1 MKKQSA
7 KKRSVTEDENKS
19 RKKTKTEKYPIGDG
33 ERADTESSLSSNTT
47 SPKDSTSSQ
56 ESEICSFKDYQPD
69 LSNLSMPTTE
79 RILEPLSSD
88 VGIGDTFGLPFMFN
102 DDMQF
107 VESFDLSKNVDNQ
120 QHNSFKPSEADVEL
134 ETIVQPICFS
144 DMEVFQGSVDEQ
156 VNKYSSKT
164 NQADIA
170 LKIREDNENKELTA
184 QRFSSFEEELLATLT
199 RTKSRKD
206 ELCSSDDFQEALA
219 KLPRKALFKDRKQSR
234 LQKSSDKVASSKS
247 NAGSCDNSDFEF
259 SDSDIS
265 SGIGQIEDSNDESHS
280 SYSPISF
287 ENSDDN
293 LEKEGESSGRVKKL
307 SRKHLSPNCDKNPN
321 ILNIEAA
328 LSGLVNLDDVGP
340 TTDTAPKA
348 TNQSSKSTKI
358 PTPSKVQL
366 MQRLLNQQTSSRKNN
381 STHKSQPL
389 SQEPLLFIAEAMQ
402 ATDPLFPNLKPM
414 ELTET
419 SESPIKSSA
428 SPKSQSAEEQKKNI
442 DSRTQSGDNN
452 SPGNSGSRESS
463 SVSCAEKKRHL
474 EEKLTKLS
482 STPKERE
489 EKYNISP
496 ASNMFSPRSAKET
509 DSDDSVWRRKSQAS
523 KNDGHRDF
531 YEDDSTF
538 EDDKL
543 NSDDDEDHTNSDL
556 PYSNLLNDYEQLFH
570 EIRKIIDR
578 VPNRFKYEIYNLLYP
593 TLAVVYLRMI
603 SSGKYRK
610 GKAFVESS
618 LRYIDHSYM
627 ARVDKLMVLQTPGDM
642 PNKARKLISDENAQV
657 PVSMFE
663 ETYYVLLLCMES
675 WSRSLQMTFIRHF
688 DLYPDFNNGEPRQ
701 HSRIGSAILDKIFWA
716 TPETVK
722 DNKESSPRPMR
733 RRRFKKDKP
742 SPTRNVH
749 LPSGNRLYTPT
760 PKRWDL
766 ERHKDDEERRVPLGR
781 NNLPSTY
788 LYTALESVETIICA
802 TFSNKTTM
810 LSIGTSSSAIHVFA
824 LTASKL
830 VQIKSAKCLK
840 RLDTSMSGIDESMLD
855 ATKRKT
861 RRTLYGHQGAVYGC
875 TFAPHDRFLLSCAQD
890 RTVRCWCL
898 LSWSCVVVYPG
909 HCGAVY
915 SVSYAPLGYYF
926 ATASDD
932 RTARIWTQDSK
943 KSVCILVGHLAE
955 VVCCQFH
962 PNRHY
967 LATGSADCTVRM
979 WDIVKAVQVRVF
991 SGHRSTINDLAYSM
1005 CGRYLASGADDNFV
1019 IVWDAD
1025 KEELVRC
1032 LSHHTAPINCI
1043 EFALDNKLLMVGG
1056 NDCQMTIWDFERLI
1070 QEYDPE
1076 KPKTANSHNG
1086 SVAATEPNRAELSSE
1101 DFLIKA
1107 YASRGTPFYKL
1118 CITRRN
1124 LLLGFCVKRADYA
1137 LKESKQK
1144 STNDN
1149 KYTEWLEFLDILK
1162 LKSIFAQTNK
1172 GESNEIERMREPEH
1186 LINLDVETSDD
1197 DLEDSLK
1204 YGHEEFFED
1213 NEEDME
1219 SLRYSEYEYF
1229 EDDED
1234 SDTLSSPDVESFE
1247 DDDEDSETIEHNID
1261 SLEYNFEDTLSIS
1274 NTEYVSDDRED
1285 SDIEKN
1291 SDGETFESDECL
1303 EALENPSNENNE
1315 EDSYVEHDNK
1325 EHELSRNSDPA
1336 YSEDDDQESEKLK
1349 SPKVRIRNADVES
1362 VKIHQENT
1370 KTLCGSD
1377 IEYLDKNEDE
1387 REKLN
1392 KPDIKRL
1399 ENNNEE
1405 SEIIP
1410 NSDVNEGSESLRN
1423 RGVECFKDDKKV
1435 SEKVKTSNEE
1445 CSKNDEEYDLESVAD
1460 DKESETVNSLA
1471 ARSSEDEKGIT
1482 EPILSSDGDDEGEED
1497 YEEDSNELKNPDVG
1511 SQNNDEEET
1520 TLLKHRNVDYKDNE
1534 EELGTLKTSDD
1545 FNDEEDTEPLTN
1557 RGNADDS
1564 KISKNIEEEFETV
1577 ENINVESFNSDK
1589 NAESLRNSDEE
1600 EDEDDEEEEDD
1611 DDDEVDE
1618 DNEPDQD
1625 DEDGKGDEGEDD
1637 EKDHEDEE
1645 EVDEGEENLEIINNS
1660 DAENSHDDEEFE
1672 KVDNFDVE
1680 FFDADKETV
1689 ELQNSDVETI
1699 EEDEDQ
1705 SEKLLSHEGKNKEND
1720 EEELKSEE
1728 NTDVES
1734 FDNDRVLTET
1744 SMDSDIESFEENKYK
1759 KEEEMDYGEKLTM
1772 NGEKGMIRTEE
1783 IDDVGIIRN
1792 LDDDNMDDNEE
1803 SKIDVESIDD
1813 YKEVTE
1819 PLRNSADEFSEE
1831 AQNSDVSEEEEN
1843 DEDKL
1848 ITVENADVKL
1858 YYVNIEEAES
1868 SRNSLEENERV
1879 MRDDKEEQKIRTGVP

>member
-7 KKRSVTEDENKS
+7 KKRPVTEDENKS
-19 RKKTKTEKYPIGDG
+19 RKKTKTEKYSIGDG
-33 ERADTESSLSSNTT
+33 EDTESSLSSNTP
-47 SPKDSTSSQ
+47 SSSSQ
-56 ESEICSFKDYQPD
+56 EPEICSFNDFRSDPT
-69 LSNLSMPTTE
+69 NASMSKTE
-79 RILEPLSSD
+79 RSIDPLPSD
-88 VGIGDTFGLPFMFN
+88 LGIGDTFGLPFMFN
-102 DDMQF
+102 DEMQF
-107 VESFDLSKNVDNQ
+107 VESFDLPNTVDNQ
-120 QHNSFKPSEADVEL
+120 QHISFKPPETDVEL
-134 ETIVQPICFS
+134 DTIVQPICFN
-144 DMEVFQGSVDEQ
+144 DMQVFQSSVDEQ
-156 VNKYSSKT
+156 LNKNSPKT
-164 NQADIA
+164 NRTNDAF
-170 LKIREDNENKELTA
+170 EDKEDMENKELTA
-184 QRFSSFEEELLATLT
+184 QRLSSFEEELLATLSE
-199 RTKSRKD
+199 TKSGKD
-206 ELCSSDDFQEALA
+206 EQCSDDDIEEALA
-219 KLPRKALFKDRKQSR
+219 KLPRKALFKDRKHSL
-234 LQKSSDKVASSKS
+234 LQQLGDNVASSKS
-247 NAGSCDNSDFEF
+247 NAESCDNSDFEF
-259 SDSDIS
+259 SDSIS
-265 SGIGQIEDSNDESHS
+265 SGIGQIDDSNDESHS

-293 LEKEGESSGRVKKL
+293 LEKEGESSGRAKKL

-321 ILNIEAA
+321 ILNMEAA
-328 LSGLVNLDDVGP
+328 LAGLGNLNDVGP
-340 TTDTAPKA
+340 TTDSALKA
-348 TNQSSKSTKI
+348 TNQSSKSTKV

-389 SQEPLLFIAEAMQ
+389 SQEPLSFIAEAMQ
-402 ATDPLFPNLKPM
+402 ATDPMFPNLKPI
-414 ELTET
+414 ELMET
-419 SESPIKSSA
+419 SESPIKTSA
-428 SPKSQSAEEQKKNI
+428 SPKSQSAEEQKNNI
-442 DSRTQSGDNN
+442 DSRTQTGDNN
-452 SPGNSGSRESS
+452 SPGNSGSRESL

-474 EEKLTKLS
+474 EEKLTKMS
-482 STPKERE
+482 SNPKERD
-489 EKYNISP
+489 EKCNISP
-496 ASNMFSPRSAKET
+496 GSIMFSPRSAKDT

-610 GKAFVESS
+610 GKAFVESC

-642 PNKARKLISDENAQV
+642 PIKARKLISDENAQV

-688 DLYPDFNNGEPRQ
+688 DLFPDYNNGEPRQ
-701 HSRIGSAILDKIFWA
+701 HSRIGSVILDKIFWA

-766 ERHKDDEERRVPLGR
+766 ERHKDDEERRVPLNR

-810 LSIGTSSSAIHVFA
+810 LSIGTASSAIHVFA

-1043 EFALDNKLLMVGG
+1043 KFALDNKLLMVGG
-1056 NDCQMTIWDFERLI
+1056 NDCQMTIWDFERLV

-1076 KPKTANSHNG
+1076 KQKTANSQNS
-1086 SVAATEPNRAELSSE
+1086 SVTATEPNRSELSSG

-1137 LKESKQK
+1137 LKESKETF
-1144 STNDN
+1144 TNDA

-1162 LKSIFAQTNK
+1162 LKSIFAQKNK
-1172 GESNEIERMREPEH
+1172 GESNEIERIEEPEQ
-1186 LINLDVETSDD
+1186 LINLDVDTSDD
-1197 DLEDSLK
+1197 ELEDSFK

-1213 NEEDME
+1213 KEEDME
-1219 SLRYSEYEYF
+1219 SFRYSEYEYF

-1234 SDTLSSPDVESFE
+1234 SDTLSCLDVESFE
-1247 DDDEDSETIEHNID
+1247 DDDEDSQIIEHPNCK
-1261 SLEYNFEDTLSIS
+1261 DTLSYS
-1274 NTEYVSDDRED
+1274 NTVYDSDDSED

-1291 SDGETFESDECL
+1291 SDIETFEGDECS
-1303 EALENPSNENNE
+1303 LENLSNENNE
-1315 EDSYVEHDNK
+1315 ENSYVEIDIK
-1325 EHELSRNSDPA
+1325 ETDLSRYSDVV
-1336 YSEDDDQESEKLK
+1336 YSEDVEQEADKLK
-1349 SPKVRIRNADVES
+1349 SPKVRIRNADVET
-1362 VKIHQENT
+1362 VKINQENT
-1370 KTLCGSD
+1370 KLLCGSD
-1377 IEYLDKNEDE
+1377 IEYLDKNEHE
-1387 REKLN
+1387 H
-1392 KPDIKRL
+1392 
-1399 ENNNEE
+1399 EE
-1405 SEIIP
+1405 SEILP
-1410 NSDVNEGSESLRN
+1410 NNDVNKGTESFKY
-1423 RGVECFKDDKKV
+1423 RGVECFEDNKEI
-1435 SEKVKTSNEE
+1435 SEKI
-1445 CSKNDEEYDLESVAD
+1445 KNSDEEYSENYEEYVDDNNKDSELSESVNDLESVED
-1460 DKESETVNSLA
+1460 YEESESLA
-1471 ARSSEDEKGIT
+1471 ARSSEDEKDIS
-1482 EPILSSDGDDEGEED
+1482 EPILSSVSDDEEEED
-1497 YEEDSNELKNPDVG
+1497 YEEDSDELNNPDVRT
-1511 SQNNDEEET
+1511 QNNDEEAT
-1520 TLLKHRNVDYKDNE
+1520 TQLKHHNVDFNDNE
-1534 EELGTLKTSDD
+1534 EELETLTTSDA
-1545 FNDEEDTEPLTN
+1545 FNNEDAEPLTN
-1557 RGNADDS
+1557 R
-1564 KISKNIEEEFETV
+1564 
-1577 ENINVESFNSDK
+1577 
-1589 NAESLRNSDEE
+1589 
-1600 EDEDDEEEEDD
+1600 
-1611 DDDEVDE
+1611 
-1618 DNEPDQD
+1618 
-1625 DEDGKGDEGEDD
+1625 
-1637 EKDHEDEE
+1637 
-1645 EVDEGEENLEIINNS
+1645 
-1660 DAENSHDDEEFE
+1660 
-1672 KVDNFDVE
+1672 
-1680 FFDADKETV
+1680 DKETL
-1689 ELQNSDVETI
+1689 EAKNFDIETI
-1699 EEDEDQ
+1699 EEDEVQ
-1705 SEKLLSHEGKNKEND
+1705 SEIILSHEDKNKEDD
-1720 EEELKSEE
+1720 EEDLKIEE
-1728 NTDVES
+1728 SIDVES
-1734 FDNDRVLTET
+1734 FDNDTVETET
-1744 SMDSDIESFEENKYK
+1744 SLDSDIEFFKESEEPDLQKA
-1759 KEEEMDYGEKLTM
+1759 EEKDFGEQPTV
-1772 NGEKGMIRTEE
+1772 ET
-1783 IDDVGIIRN
+1783 DDVGIIIDPDVDN
-1792 LDDDNMDDNEE
+1792 IDDDEE
-1803 SKIDVESIDD
+1803 SKTYLKSLID
-1813 YKEVTE
+1813 YKEVTG
-1819 PLRNSADEFSEE
+1819 PFINSEAESSEEGDEE
-1831 AQNSDVSEEEEN
+1831 AQNFDVREEKEDDEEE
-1843 DEDKL
+1843 L

-1858 YYVNIEEAES
+1858 YYENIEEPES
-1868 SRNSLEENERV
+1868 SRNSEDESLAENV
-1879 MRDDKEEQKIRTGVP
+1879 GGMRDNEEEQKIKTAVKSIKENAKKPEIVRNSDLEYLKNNENNLEMEVIHHVNFTGDVISLDYIDGTVPFSNVDVEYLERDEGVLEVLENNKAMKGDESLVEVEENTDVKIELFVKDDDELKTIENGNVDEDTKILTKVRVESFGDNEVTEPFNKTDA